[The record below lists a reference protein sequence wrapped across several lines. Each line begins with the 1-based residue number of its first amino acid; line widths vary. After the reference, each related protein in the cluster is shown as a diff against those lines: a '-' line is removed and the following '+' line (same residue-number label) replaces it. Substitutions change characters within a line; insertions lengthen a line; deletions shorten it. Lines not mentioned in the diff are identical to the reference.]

1 MALKETLEKRLANYL
16 AAEERILQDGESV
29 EDEDQRKLNEA
40 KLKEVR
46 AGIDSLERQ
55 LQMMTNKVRKRKQYA
70 VRLG

>member
-16 AAEERILQDGESV
+16 AAEERILTDGESV

-40 KLKEVR
+40 RLKEVR
-46 AGIDSLERQ
+46 AGIDAIERQ
-55 LQMMTNKVRKRKQYA
+55 LSLITNKVRKRKQYP